1 MSYVFCRIPLRSPT
15 TTTDQST
22 CTKLSMYER
31 SMKKAFQL
39 PLHLRLDEFTKG
51 IITSLKGIDFQNLCK
66 MSNNPTNEWL
76 PLRFRPSTDR
86 W

>member
-1 MSYVFCRIPLRSPT
+1 MSYVSCRIPLRSPT
-15 TTTDQST
+15 TTTDQSN

-39 PLHLRLDEFTKG
+39 PLHLRLDEFTNG
-51 IITSLKGIDFQNLCK
+51 MITSPKGIDFQNLCK
-66 MSNNPTNEWL
+66 MANNPSNEWL